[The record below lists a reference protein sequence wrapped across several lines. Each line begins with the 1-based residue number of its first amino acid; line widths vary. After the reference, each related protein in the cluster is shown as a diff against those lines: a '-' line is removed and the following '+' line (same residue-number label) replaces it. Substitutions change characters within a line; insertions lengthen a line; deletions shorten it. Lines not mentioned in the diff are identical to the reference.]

1 VDFWLGL
8 DFGTSGARA
17 IAIDH
22 ALAAVAEVGCAYDIA
37 QPASWCEALHELL
50 AALPTE
56 VRRQL
61 RAVAIDGTAA
71 TMLLHAPG
79 GQALGVPLRYD
90 DARAEA
96 AAARIAM
103 VAPHGHIA
111 AAATSA
117 LAKTLW
123 LVENTA
129 DEPAAVLDQATWLA
143 GQLTGRFGTTDY
155 HNALKLGC
163 DPVGLAYPEWMKS
176 LAIDQLLPQVVV
188 PGTPLGTIKSALA
201 TRLGL
206 PANAQ
211 VVAGTT
217 DSIAAFMAAGVHRP
231 GEAVTSL
238 GSTIALKLLSER
250 RVASADFGVYSHRY
264 GKRWL
269 AGGASNSGGAV
280 LRQFFDHATLV
291 ALSARIDPTLPS
303 GLDFYPLPRTGE
315 RFPRNDPAM
324 QPRMTP
330 RPADDA
336 QFLQGLLEGMARIE
350 ARGYALLVE
359 LGATPLAA
367 VFSAG
372 GGAKNVAWQGIRERC
387 LGVPVRPADHVE
399 AAYGAALLARYGS
412 ALMDF

>member
-1 VDFWLGL
+1 MDFWLGL

-22 ALAAVAEVGCAYDIA
+22 GLTAVAEVGCAYDIA

-71 TMLLHAPG
+71 TMLLHAPD

-96 AAARIAM
+96 AAARIAK

-111 AAATSA
+111 ATATSA
-117 LAKTLW
+117 LAKALW
-123 LVENTA
+123 LAEHATNPT
-129 DEPAAVLDQATWLA
+129 AAVVDQAAWLA
-143 GQLTGRFGTTDY
+143 GQLTGRCGVTDY
-155 HNALKLGC
+155 HNALKLGFHPATLC
-163 DPVGLAYPEWMKS
+163 YPDWMQALNIDP
-176 LAIDQLLPQVVV
+176 LLPRVVA
-188 PGTPLGTIKSALA
+188 PGTPLGKVLPEMAI
-201 TRLGL
+201 RLGL
-206 PANAQ
+206 PGDLEIR
-211 VVAGTT
+211 AGTT

-238 GSTIALKLLSER
+238 GSTIALKLLSEH

-264 GKRWL
+264 GSRWL

-280 LRQFFDHATLV
+280 LRQFFDDATLDD
-291 ALSARIDPTLPS
+291 LSARIDTTRAS
-303 GLDFYPLPRTGE
+303 ELDYYPLPRAGE
-315 RFPRNDPAM
+315 RFPLCDPAM
-324 QPRMTP
+324 VPRMTP
-330 RPADDA
+330 RPADDV

-359 LGATPLAA
+359 LGATPLTA

-372 GGAKNVAWQGIRERC
+372 GGAKNVAWQEIRKRS